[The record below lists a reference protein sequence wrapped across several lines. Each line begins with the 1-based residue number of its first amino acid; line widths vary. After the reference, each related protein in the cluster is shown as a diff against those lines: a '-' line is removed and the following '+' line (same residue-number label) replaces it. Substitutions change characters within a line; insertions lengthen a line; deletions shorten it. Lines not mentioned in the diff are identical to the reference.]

1 VAGRSE
7 KKLGDVWQ
15 AEGVPAS
22 RRDRIPLLADAR
34 GRVFWV
40 EGLPPG
46 PACAAP
52 PGDAVHFEFAPE
64 MDALR

>member
-1 VAGRSE
+1 VSGRPE
-7 KKLGDVWQ
+7 KKLGDLWQ

-22 RRDRIPLLADAR
+22 RRARIPLLADAG

-52 PGDAVHFEFAPE
+52 PDDAMRFGFTPE